1 VKYVGFGVLAIAYWA
16 NVVLLHLLI
25 IDVCPWPEHAVTV
38 PAPATAVGVSA
49 PAPAVPAVGGLGG
62 KTPSTTHVYYP
73 RWRGDEVDPF
83 GGSEFGPM
91 SRAALVAGLNG
102 VRPLIHACYL
112 RHQVPG
118 TAMVN
123 VTIAKSGR
131 VSRAQMTGKFTGT
144 ETGACV
150 EAAVKT
156 AAFPPSDGFSTPY
169 PFQLK

>member
-1 VKYVGFGVLAIAYWA
+1 VKYVGFGVLAIAFWA

-25 IDVCPWPEHAVTV
+25 TDVCPWPEHAV
-38 PAPATAVGVSA
+38 ALQA
-49 PAPAVPAVGGLGG
+49 PAPAVAPPVVGEPTG
-62 KTPSTTHVYYP
+62 KPVVAFSCGI
-73 RWRGDEVDPF
+73 RRRGDEQDPF
-83 GGSEFGPM
+83 GGSEVGPM
-91 SRAALVAGLNG
+91 SKAALVAGLNA
-102 VRPLIHACYL
+102 VRPQIHECYL

-123 VTIAKSGR
+123 VVIAKSGR
-131 VSRAQMTGKFTGT
+131 VSKATVTGKFADTV
-144 ETGACV
+144 TGACV